1 MDGRRTSTDLNHAIR
16 PVSLFNHLLMSV
28 SIACLTG
35 CMHLANHSPITPA
48 KAHHAMPSDW
58 QISGKLAL
66 QMPDQ
71 NQSTKLQSHVLR
83 FTWQQ
88 QNDDFTLQLIGPL
101 NIGSMRIIKQ
111 QQLTT
116 FIQGDRR
123 IESSNAEQLLSEQTN
138 LPLPLNSLSFWLVG
152 KPSPNWSFK
161 LKDMNNDKIGFTQQ
175 GWQVQYTEFMPNQ
188 PHRLPKKIVA
198 QYGRL
203 KLRVAIHQWQLN
215 GGSEQR

>member
-1 MDGRRTSTDLNHAIR
+1 
-16 PVSLFNHLLMSV
+16 MSV

-35 CMHLANHSPITPA
+35 CMHLANHSPTTPA
-48 KAHHAMPSDW
+48 KAHHAMPSYW

-71 NQSTKLQSHVLR
+71 NQPTKLQSHVLR

-88 QNDDFTLQLIGPL
+88 QNNDFTLQLIGPL

-111 QQLTT
+111 HQLTT

-152 KPSPNWSFK
+152 KPSPNWPFK

-198 QYGRL
+198 QYERL

-215 GGSEQR
+215 GGSEQP